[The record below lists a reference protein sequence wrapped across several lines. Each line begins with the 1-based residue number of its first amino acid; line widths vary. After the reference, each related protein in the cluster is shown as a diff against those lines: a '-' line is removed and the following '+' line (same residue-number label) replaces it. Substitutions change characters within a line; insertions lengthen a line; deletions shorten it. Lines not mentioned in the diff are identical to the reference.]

1 MKVTIH
7 LSSVSF
13 GHIQF
18 CAAEQMSV
26 GDGFALVLPGSE
38 CMYVYASG
46 VSPDT
51 GSSPGPGCFNEDAD
65 GQ

>member
-1 MKVTIH
+1 
-7 LSSVSF
+7 
-13 GHIQF
+13 
-18 CAAEQMSV
+18 MSV

-51 GSSPGPGCFNEDAD
+51 GSGPGPGCFNEDAD